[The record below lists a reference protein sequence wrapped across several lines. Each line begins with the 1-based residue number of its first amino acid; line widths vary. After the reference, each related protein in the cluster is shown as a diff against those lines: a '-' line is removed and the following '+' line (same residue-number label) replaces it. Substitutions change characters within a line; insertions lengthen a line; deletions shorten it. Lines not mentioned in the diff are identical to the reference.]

1 MAVRL
6 PRLLDSGMKEISRL
20 NPVSLSLDENLSPLS
35 TAEMV
40 LPEGECAAETG
51 QFVELYTSHGS
62 AGVFR
67 VQQTEQ
73 DYGGRV
79 TLALE
84 HGLTTLGDGIM
95 PGEGAQSGTARQLV
109 SAILACQPKTM
120 WVLGAVAIPDSLTLT
135 WKNDN
140 ANLLESLCSLMDE
153 LPGYRLTF
161 DQSVFPWVM
170 NVEAMSD
177 EDGCECRL
185 SRNLS
190 SLRVEEDRSEL
201 CTRLHVNGLSSP
213 LDADTI
219 GAYGVIT
226 RYMDADQDI
235 GTEELTK
242 QGRAYLEAHK
252 SPAIS
257 VTMDAVDWYEATG
270 EPFDRFTL
278 GRVCRVCLPDYGKTI
293 RQRVISL
300 SWPDVYGQPDQVT
313 VTLASESTTA
323 VSVMAGL
330 IIDTTVTKK
339 RFTSDLRSQKEL
351 LLAAEDKITLMS
363 TRIELIAQEVEVNAE
378 QIALKASKEEV
389 GDLTRRMSAAEIA
402 IDGANA
408 RIDLKANQTTVDS
421 LTERVSSA
429 EVAIDGANARIDLKA
444 NQTTV
449 DSLGTRVS
457 SAEVAIDGANAAIAL
472 KASQSDVTALTKR
485 VSSAEVA
492 IDGANAAIA
501 LKASQTTVDDMGTR
515 VSAAEIAIDGANAE
529 IALKVSKDGVVSA
542 INMST
547 EGIKISASKIELSG
561 TVLAGYLSGVS
572 IDVDELSA
580 SMVYASGGVQAPSA
594 TIDGAYIGELD
605 CDTLSVGGT
614 NYAGKSK
621 TVVVGQQT
629 LTPSYVTIQYK
640 DHNGNNQYLQV
651 VKAVTINNAATSTIS
666 YLGT

>member
-6 PRLLDSGMKEISRL
+6 PRLMDSGMNELARL

-62 AGVFR
+62 AGIFR
-67 VQQTEQ
+67 VQQAEQ

-95 PGEGAQSGTARQLV
+95 PGESEQSGTTRQLL
-109 SAILACQPKTM
+109 ADILACQPKTM
-120 WVLGAVAIPDSLTLT
+120 WQLGTVAVPDSRTLT
-135 WKNDN
+135 WKCDHS
-140 ANLLESLCSLMDE
+140 NLLESLCSLMDE
-153 LPGYRLTF
+153 LTGYRLTY
-161 DQSVFPWVM
+161 DQSVFPWVL

-177 EDGCECRL
+177 ADGCECRL

-201 CTRLHVNGLSSP
+201 CTRLYVSGLSSP
-213 LDADTI
+213 LNAGTI
-219 GAYGVIT
+219 GTYGVIT
-226 RYMDADQDI
+226 RYMDADPDI
-235 GTEELTK
+235 GSDELTK

-252 SPAIS
+252 EPAIS

-278 GRVCRVCLPDYGKTI
+278 GRVCRVCLPDYGKVI
-293 RQRVISL
+293 RQRVIGL

-330 IIDTTVTKK
+330 IIDTTITKK
-339 RFTSDLRSQKEL
+339 RFTADLRSQKEL
-351 LLAAEDKITLMS
+351 LLAAEDKITLMA

-389 GDLTRRMSAAEIA
+389 GDLTRRMSSAEIA

-408 RIDLKANQTTVDS
+408 AISLKANQTTVD
-421 LTERVSSA
+421 
-429 EVAIDGANARIDLKA
+429 DL
-444 NQTTV
+444 
-449 DSLGTRVS
+449 
-457 SAEVAIDGANAAIAL
+457 
-472 KASQSDVTALTKR
+472 
-485 VSSAEVA
+485 
-492 IDGANAAIA
+492 
-501 LKASQTTVDDMGTR
+501 GTR

-542 INMST
+542 INMSP
-547 EGIKISASKIELSG
+547 EGVKISASKIELDG
-561 TVLAGYLSGVS
+561 ETIANKLLGGYINVTS
-572 IDVDELSA
+572 IDANEGDISNLYCA
-580 SMVYASGGVQAPSA
+580 A
-594 TIDGAYIGELD
+594 AYISSLYIQDNGYSPMTQTIATGAGSITVQSSTINYQDWAGNKMEARVVN
-605 CDTLSVGGT
+605 SVT
-614 NYAGKSK
+614 YNKPETK
-621 TVVVGQQT
+621 TVVLIG
-629 LTPSYVTIQYK
+629 SE
-640 DHNGNNQYLQV
+640 
-651 VKAVTINNAATSTIS
+651 ST
-666 YLGT
+666 

>member
-6 PRLLDSGMKEISRL
+6 PRLLDSSMKELARL
-20 NPVSLSLDENLSPLS
+20 NPVSLSIDENLSPLS

-62 AGVFR
+62 AGIFR
-67 VQQTEQ
+67 VQQAEQ

-95 PGEGAQSGTARQLV
+95 PGESEQSGTTRQLL
-109 SAILACQPKTM
+109 AALLACQTQTM
-120 WVLGAVAIPDSLTLT
+120 WQLGTVAVPDSRTLT
-135 WKNDN
+135 WQCDHS
-140 ANLLESLCSLMDE
+140 NLLESLCGLMDE
-153 LPGYRLTF
+153 LTGYRLTF
-161 DQSVFPWVM
+161 DQSVFPWLL

-177 EDGCECRL
+177 DDGCECRL

-201 CTRLHVNGLSSP
+201 CTRLYVSGLASP
-213 LDADTI
+213 MDADTI
-219 GAYGVIT
+219 GTLGVVT
-226 RYMDADQDI
+226 RYMDADPDI
-235 GTEELTK
+235 GEAELTK
-242 QGRAYLEAHK
+242 QGRAFLEAHK

-293 RQRVISL
+293 RQRVIAL

-351 LLAAEDKITLMS
+351 LLAAEDKITLMA

-389 GDLTRRMSAAEIA
+389 GDLTRRMSSAEIA

-408 RIDLKANQTTVDS
+408 AISLKANQTTVD
-421 LTERVSSA
+421 
-429 EVAIDGANARIDLKA
+429 DL
-444 NQTTV
+444 
-449 DSLGTRVS
+449 
-457 SAEVAIDGANAAIAL
+457 
-472 KASQSDVTALTKR
+472 
-485 VSSAEVA
+485 
-492 IDGANAAIA
+492 
-501 LKASQTTVDDMGTR
+501 GTR
-515 VSAAEIAIDGANAE
+515 VSAAEIAIDGANSTIKLKADKVKVDALETE
-529 IALKVSKDGVVSA
+529 IAGLLK
-542 INMST
+542 
-547 EGIKISASKIELSG
+547 
-561 TVLAGYLSGVS
+561 
-572 IDVDELSA
+572 VDELAAKIADLGEVAVSA
-580 SMVYASGGVQAPSA
+580 
-594 TIDGAYIGELD
+594 
-605 CDTLSVGGT
+605 LSVAGTAQCTNLVAHGASSVDGNLTVSGALSAGDLECDSLSIGGT
-614 NYAGKSK
+614 GYAAKSK

-629 LTPSYVTIQYK
+629 LTPTYVTIQYK
-640 DHNGNNQYLQV
+640 DHNGNNKYTQV
-651 VKAVTINNAATSTIS
+651 VKAVTINNASTSTIK